1 MDLKGGISMS
11 KRYYRFICTA
21 DWDAWKCAGDYT
33 IEAAS
38 DKEAVAH
45 VQIAGWLVDGER
57 QYCPIHLAARRGVE
71 LKKEFDEVLEELNRG
86 LDLSEPLRFQV
97 LISERGGLCIG
108 DIYWFRF
115 VMEPDQLLRKLWR
128 QVKYLRDD
136 LTETEHELILESVW
150 DAIAR
155 HSD

>member
-1 MDLKGGISMS
+1 M
-11 KRYYRFICTA
+11 
-21 DWDAWKCAGDYT
+21 
-33 IEAAS
+33 
-38 DKEAVAH
+38 
-45 VQIAGWLVDGER
+45 
-57 QYCPIHLAARRGVE
+57 E

-108 DIYWFRF
+108 DIYWFQF

>member
-1 MDLKGGISMS
+1 ML

-21 DWDAWKCAGDYT
+21 DWDAWKCAGDCT

-38 DKEAVAH
+38 DKGA
-45 VQIAGWLVDGER
+45 IAQAQKDGWLVEGER

-71 LKKEFDEVLEELNRG
+71 LKEEFDEVLAELNQG
-86 LDLSEPLRFQV
+86 LDLSEPLRLQALV
-97 LISERGGLCIG
+97 SERGGLRIG
-108 DIYWFRF
+108 DIYRFQF
-115 VMEPDQLLRKLWR
+115 VMDPDRLLRKLWR
-128 QVKYLRDD
+128 QVEYLRDD
-136 LTETEHELILESVW
+136 LTETERELILESVW

>member
-1 MDLKGGISMS
+1 MS

-21 DWDAWKCAGDYT
+21 NWDAWKCANNYT

-71 LKKEFDEVLEELNRG
+71 LKEEFDEVLAELNQG
-86 LDLSEPLRFQV
+86 LDLSEPLRLQALV
-97 LISERGGLCIG
+97 SERGGLRIG
-108 DIYWFRF
+108 DIYRFPF
-115 VMEPDQLLRKLWR
+115 VMDPDRLLRRLWY

-136 LTETEHELILESVW
+136 LTETERELILESIW
-150 DAIAR
+150 DAIAS